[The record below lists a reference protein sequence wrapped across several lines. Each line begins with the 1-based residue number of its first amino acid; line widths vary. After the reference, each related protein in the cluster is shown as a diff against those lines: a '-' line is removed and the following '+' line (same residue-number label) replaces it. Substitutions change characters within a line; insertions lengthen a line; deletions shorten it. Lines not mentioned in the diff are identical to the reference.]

1 VSAGE
6 AFSRSELLLGPEA
19 LAKLG
24 SASVAVVGIGGVGS
38 FAAEALARS
47 GVGRLV
53 IVDYDRIE
61 PSNLNRQILALRST
75 IGRLK
80 VEVMR
85 ERILDINPGCVVQAF
100 AERFDSSSADRIL
113 APPLDYVVDA
123 IDMVSSKIELV
134 LRCRGLRIP
143 ILSSMGAGNKLDPGR
158 LELADLFSTSACP
171 LARVMRKELRARGV
185 ESLKVVY
192 SREEPKRR
200 AAGSGAAAAEASV
213 PETSGPAAPGPAA
226 PGRRG
231 TPGSMVF
238 VPAAAGL
245 LMASAVVRDILGR

>member
-1 VSAGE
+1 VSADE

-24 SASVAVVGIGGVGS
+24 SSSVAVVGIGGVGS

-85 ERILDINPGCVVQAF
+85 ERILDINPGCDVRAF

-158 LELADLFSTSACP
+158 LELADLFSTSTCP

-200 AAGSGAAAAEASV
+200 AAGSGAAAVEASV
-213 PETSGPAAPGPAA
+213 PETSG